1 MLWAA
6 VAVWNETQSDGCLVD
21 RKLKCSYP
29 IDELIFRS
37 KDSFHLGLLGL
48 GIGLFHRG
56 FANRVRLAG
65 IGGLRIHVV
74 GDERAEF
81 FLAVR
86 FLRRGSTGRGVG
98 PSGSTRSTVA

>member
-48 GIGLFHRG
+48 GDW
-56 FANRVRLAG
+56 AVSSRLC
-65 IGGLRIHVV
+65 
-74 GDERAEF
+74 E
-81 FLAVR
+81 
-86 FLRRGSTGRGVG
+86 
-98 PSGSTRSTVA
+98 SGSSRGYRRFAHSCSR